1 MRPFWVAVPNK
12 LTIGETMNKQNAR
25 VCYNS
30 LTDYNKGNLVF
41 KWFDLDGKTSEEHS
55 EELAEWLTEL
65 TDNSADGELREEWE
79 IADTENVPN
88 HLLNFG
94 VDAFIQYQEHVD
106 VIGKDALDAAIS
118 LGVLH
123 WDQNLNEYN
132 HTPEELICLYMGSFD
147 AWDVPRQLA
156 EFIDD
161 NSGLLDEMPEHLQAY
176 FDFESYGRDL
186 LLNTYCEDNGHVF
199 QRV

>member
-1 MRPFWVAVPNK
+1 
-12 LTIGETMNKQNAR
+12 MNEQNAR

-30 LTDYNKGNLVF
+30 LTDYNQGNLVF
-41 KWFDLDGKTSEEHS
+41 KWFDLDGKTSEEHG
-55 EELAEWLTEL
+55 EELAEWLAEL
-65 TDNSADGELREEWE
+65 TNNSKDGELREEWE

-88 HLLNFG
+88 HLLNYG

-106 VIGKDALDAAIS
+106 VIGKDALDAALS
-118 LGVLH
+118 LGVLY
-123 WDQNLNEYN
+123 WDQKQNEYN
-132 HTPEELICLYMGSFD
+132 HTPENLLSLYMGGFD
-147 AWDVPRQLA
+147 SWDVPKQLA

-161 NSGLLDEMPEHLQAY
+161 NSGLLDEVPEDLQRY

-186 LLNTYCEDNGHVF
+186 LLNAYCEDNGHVF

>member
-1 MRPFWVAVPNK
+1 
-12 LTIGETMNKQNAR
+12 MNKQNAR

-65 TDNSADGELREEWE
+65 TDNSSDGELREEWE

-94 VDAFIQYQEHVD
+94 VDAFIQYQEYID
-106 VIGKDALDAAIS
+106 VIGKFHTFTPDALDAALS
-118 LGVLH
+118 LGVLY

-132 HTPEELICLYMGSFD
+132 HAPDDLLGLYMGSFD
-147 AWDVPRQLA
+147 SWDVPRQLA
-156 EFIDD
+156 EFIAD

-186 LLNTYCEDNGHVF
+186 LTDTYCEENGHVF

>member
-1 MRPFWVAVPNK
+1 
-12 LTIGETMNKQNAR
+12 MNEQNAR

-30 LTDYNKGNLVF
+30 LPDYNKGNLVF

-55 EELAEWLTEL
+55 EELAEWLAEL
-65 TDNSADGELREEWE
+65 TDNSKDGELREEWE
-79 IADTENVPN
+79 IADTENVP
-88 HLLNFG
+88 HDLFNFG

-106 VIGKDALDAAIS
+106 VIGKDALDAALS
-118 LGVLH
+118 LGVLY
-123 WDQNLNEYN
+123 WDQHLNEYN
-132 HTPEELICLYMGSFD
+132 HTPEELICLYMGGFD

-176 FDFESYGRDL
+176 FDFESYGRYL
-186 LLNTYCEDNGHVF
+186 LTDTYCEDNGHVF

>member
-1 MRPFWVAVPNK
+1 
-12 LTIGETMNKQNAR
+12 MNEQNAR

-41 KWFDLDGKTSEEHS
+41 KWFDLDGKTSKEHG
-55 EELAEWLTEL
+55 EELAAWLTQL
-65 TDNSADGELREEWE
+65 TDNSTDGELREEWE
-79 IADTENVPN
+79 IADTQNVP
-88 HLLNFG
+88 HDLLKFG
-94 VDAFIQYQEHVD
+94 VDAFIQYQEYKIID
-106 VIGKDALDAAIS
+106 VEVLAAALS
-118 LGVLH
+118 LGVLY

-132 HTPEELICLYMGSFD
+132 HTPDDLLGLYMGGFD
-147 AWDVPRQLA
+147 SWDVPRQLA
-156 EFIDD
+156 EFIND

-186 LLNTYCEDNGHVF
+186 LTDTYCEENGHVF